1 MSPSAIRATARIDL
15 DALRS
20 NFRLVR
26 ELVGDA
32 VGICPVIKADAYGH
46 GMWQCGAALAEA
58 GADRFCV
65 ATAEEAVAAREI
77 SSETPV
83 VVLGAL
89 TDSELEV
96 ALAAGAEVP
105 AWEDGFIGRIEELAD
120 RAPGPVRV
128 HLKFDSGMGRLGC
141 RDPELIFRMA
151 DRVASSGTLTL
162 EGVWTHFA
170 TADDRADDFFDR
182 QLEAFL
188 AVAERVKGDHPGT
201 LAHAAN
207 SAAVLRDAA
216 SHLDLVRPG
225 VALYGMDPFGSDPFE
240 RGLEPVLSLVS
251 WVGSVREL
259 GEGDSVGYGRT
270 WVAEGP
276 TEVATVPIGYGDG
289 YRRGLSGRS
298 RVLIG
303 GRSRL
308 VAGTISMDNVAVDLG
323 SPGQSGISVGDE
335 VVLVGR
341 SGEDRILVEELA
353 ELLGTINY
361 EVTCGLSARVPRE
374 SVGAE

>member
-1 MSPSAIRATARIDL
+1 MSSSAIRATARIDL
-15 DALRS
+15 EALRA
-20 NFRLVR
+20 NFRLIR
-26 ELVGDA
+26 ELVGDV

-46 GMWQCGAALAEA
+46 GMWQCGPALIEA

-77 SSETPV
+77 SSDTPV
-83 VVLGAL
+83 IVLGAL

-96 ALAAGAEVP
+96 ALAAGAEIP
-105 AWEDGFIGRIEELAD
+105 AWEDGFIGQIEELAD
-120 RAPGPVRV
+120 RAPGPVRI

-141 RDPELIFRMA
+141 RDPEAILRMA
-151 DRVASSGTLTL
+151 DRVASSGALTL

-188 AVAERVKGDHPGT
+188 AVVERVKADHPGT

-225 VALYGMDPFGSDPFE
+225 VALYGMDPFGSDPVGL
-240 RGLEPVLSLVS
+240 GLEPVLSLVS
-251 WVGSVREL
+251 WVGSIREL
-259 GEGDSVGYGRT
+259 GKGDSVGYGRT
-270 WVAEGP
+270 WIADAP
-276 TEVATVPIGYGDG
+276 TEVATVPVGYGDG
-289 YRRGLSGRS
+289 YRRGLSGLA
-298 RVLIG
+298 RVLVE
-303 GRSRL
+303 GRSRP

-323 SPGQSGISVGDE
+323 SPGQSGVSVGDE

-361 EVTCGLSARVPRE
+361 EVTCGISGRVPRE
-374 SVGAE
+374 PVGAE